1 MAFESDATIVRTSET
16 LATEVDGEIVLI
28 SIRDGR
34 YFGLD
39 QIGSEIWR
47 RLETPKQVSAL
58 VTELKD
64 HFDGDAEV
72 IERETLAFLDTLS
85 GSNLVHPA

>member
-47 RLETPKQVSAL
+47 RLETPKQVAAL
-58 VTELKD
+58 VTELKE
-64 HFDGDAEV
+64 HFDGDPEV
-72 IERETLAFLDTLS
+72 IERETLVFLGTLS
-85 GSNLVHPA
+85 DSNLVHPA

>member
-1 MAFESDATIVRTSET
+1 MPFEPDATIVRTSET

-39 QIGSEIWR
+39 QVGSEIWR
-47 RLETPKQVSAL
+47 RLETPKRVDAL
-58 VTELKD
+58 CAELKE
-64 HFDGDAEV
+64 HFDGDPDT
-72 IERETLAFLDTLS
+72 IERETMTFLDTLS
-85 GSNLVHPA
+85 GSNLVQTA

>member
-47 RLETPKQVSAL
+47 RLETPKRVDAL
-58 VTELKD
+58 CDELKA
-64 HFDGDAEV
+64 HFDGDPEV
-72 IERETLAFLDTLS
+72 IERETLVFLGTLS
-85 GSNLVHPA
+85 DSNLVHTA

>member
-1 MAFESDATIVRTSET
+1 MPFEPDATIVRTSET

-39 QIGSEIWR
+39 QVGSEIWR
-47 RLETPKQVSAL
+47 RLEAPKRVDAL
-58 VTELKD
+58 CAELKD
-64 HFDGDAEV
+64 HFDGDPET

-85 GSNLVHPA
+85 GSNLVVPA